1 MTEAERR
8 RTVTVFDTTLRDG
21 EQAPGASLGQAAKV
35 RAAHAIADLGVDV
48 LEAGFPAASA
58 GEAEAVAR
66 IAREVRGPT
75 IAALAR
81 AGQADVETAARSIG
95 GAGRSRIH
103 VFIATSDIHLEKK
116 LHMTRSECL
125 ARTASAVE
133 RATAMADE
141 IEFSA
146 EDATRS
152 DVAFLVSVYQAAVAS
167 GATTVNIPDTVGYA
181 QPQEFAALVHAIR
194 AALPDT
200 RVKISVHCHNDLGL
214 AVALSPGGRSG
225 SARHRTTKRGR
236 WRRATYLAEAGSKA
250 ASNALRSR
258 TPSPRSARARIR
270 STSPSTA
277 SGSAAGTHRSKRPS
291 WRCAAVRI
299 GIALT

>member
-1 MTEAERR
+1 MCIPHTVHERGVDGADGGCQAHSRCGATSLPSVSRCLRR
-8 RTVTVFDTTLRDG
+8 R
-21 EQAPGASLGQAAKV
+21 
-35 RAAHAIADLGVDV
+35 
-48 LEAGFPAASA
+48 
-58 GEAEAVAR
+58 
-66 IAREVRGPT
+66 
-75 IAALAR
+75 AR
-81 AGQADVETAARSIG
+81 AGQADIETAARSIG

-133 RATAMADE
+133 RATATADE
-141 IEFSA
+141 VEFSA

-200 RVKISVHCHNDLGL
+200 RVKISVHCH
-214 AVALSPGGRSG
+214 
-225 SARHRTTKRGR
+225 
-236 WRRATYLAEAGSKA
+236 
-250 ASNALRSR
+250 
-258 TPSPRSARARIR
+258 
-270 STSPSTA
+270 
-277 SGSAAGTHRSKRPS
+277 
-291 WRCAAVRI
+291 
-299 GIALT
+299 